1 MINNYI
7 KNLYPNILYVLLA
20 NKHKKLHDQFL
31 YNNLKMNSRKK
42 ILIFFAIILLFLLL
56 YGINFLR
63 LQDIG
68 DEKKEVLSENA

>member
-1 MINNYI
+1 
-7 KNLYPNILYVLLA
+7 
-20 NKHKKLHDQFL
+20 
-31 YNNLKMNSRKK
+31 MNSKKK

-68 DEKKEVLSENA
+68 DEKKEVLIKMVKINS